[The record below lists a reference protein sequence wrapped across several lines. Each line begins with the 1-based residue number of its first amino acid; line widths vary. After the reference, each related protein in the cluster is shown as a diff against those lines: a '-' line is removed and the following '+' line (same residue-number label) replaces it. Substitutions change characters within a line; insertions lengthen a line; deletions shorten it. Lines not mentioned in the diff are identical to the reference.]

1 MIRNFEIG
9 NIIWAKI
16 QGYPWWPGT
25 VKKIILIYFQIIEIK
40 NNSEKPYTINFIG
53 DKTHARLSQNYI
65 FDFNLGFEKF
75 SKIKNKKL
83 ENAIKEAL
91 NLINKTEKSNQ
102 FFLIEKKKNE
112 NLNQSENIENLKN
125 KKNKNENVEIELIDT
140 EESSVK
146 KNDYLTKKKKR
157 KIEKQ
162 NIIKKE
168 KEKELIF
175 KIQKYFIYIYDLI
188 KSKNMQKL
196 EKEKNCL
203 MKILEYLS
211 KYVPENIFTF
221 LNETNICKMIL
232 FFSETIDLYDN
243 NFNLKVIEAQQNIQ
257 KLFLYEL
264 LNQED
269 KNSFYEDLK

>member
-1 MIRNFEIG
+1 M
-9 NIIWAKI
+9 
-16 QGYPWWPGT
+16 
-25 VKKIILIYFQIIEIK
+25 
-40 NNSEKPYTINFIG
+40 
-53 DKTHARLSQNYI
+53 
-65 FDFNLGFEKF
+65 
-75 SKIKNKKL
+75 
-83 ENAIKEAL
+83 
-91 NLINKTEKSNQ
+91 INKTKKINQCFLVEKD
-102 FFLIEKKKNE
+102 KKE
-112 NLNQSENIENLKN
+112 NLNQSENIENLKI
-125 KKNKNENVEIELIDT
+125 KKNKSENVEIELIDT

-188 KSKNMQKL
+188 KSKNVQKL

-211 KYVPENIFTF
+211 KYVPENIFTY

-232 FFSETIDLYDN
+232 FFNDTIDFYDI
-243 NFNLKVIEAQQNIQ
+243 NFNLKVKEAQQNIQ
-257 KLFLYEL
+257 KLFICEL

-269 KNSFYEDLK
+269 KNCFDEDLK

>member
-1 MIRNFEIG
+1 
-9 NIIWAKI
+9 
-16 QGYPWWPGT
+16 
-25 VKKIILIYFQIIEIK
+25 
-40 NNSEKPYTINFIG
+40 
-53 DKTHARLSQNYI
+53 
-65 FDFNLGFEKF
+65 
-75 SKIKNKKL
+75 L
-83 ENAIKEAL
+83 ENAVKEAL
-91 NLINKTEKSNQ
+91 NLINKKEKINQ
-102 FFLIEKKKNE
+102 CFLVEKNKNE
-112 NLNQSENIENLKN
+112 NFNQSENIDILKN
-125 KKNKNENVEIELIDT
+125 KKNKNDNVDIELIDT

-157 KIEKQ
+157 KIEKT

-188 KSKNMQKL
+188 KSKNVQKL

>member
-1 MIRNFEIG
+1 M
-9 NIIWAKI
+9 
-16 QGYPWWPGT
+16 
-25 VKKIILIYFQIIEIK
+25 
-40 NNSEKPYTINFIG
+40 
-53 DKTHARLSQNYI
+53 
-65 FDFNLGFEKF
+65 
-75 SKIKNKKL
+75 
-83 ENAIKEAL
+83 
-91 NLINKTEKSNQ
+91 
-102 FFLIEKKKNE
+102 
-112 NLNQSENIENLKN
+112 
-125 KKNKNENVEIELIDT
+125 
-140 EESSVK
+140 
-146 KNDYLTKKKKR
+146 KKR

-188 KSKNMQKL
+188 KSKNVQKL

-211 KYVPENIFTF
+211 KYVPENIFTY

>member
-1 MIRNFEIG
+1 M
-9 NIIWAKI
+9 
-16 QGYPWWPGT
+16 
-25 VKKIILIYFQIIEIK
+25 
-40 NNSEKPYTINFIG
+40 
-53 DKTHARLSQNYI
+53 
-65 FDFNLGFEKF
+65 
-75 SKIKNKKL
+75 
-83 ENAIKEAL
+83 
-91 NLINKTEKSNQ
+91 INKTKKINQCFLVEKD
-102 FFLIEKKKNE
+102 KKE
-112 NLNQSENIENLKN
+112 NLNQSENIENLKI
-125 KKNKNENVEIELIDT
+125 KKNKSENVEIELIDT

-157 KIEKQ
+157 KIEKK

-211 KYVPENIFTF
+211 KYVPENIFTY

-232 FFSETIDLYDN
+232 FFNDTIDFYDI
-243 NFNLKVIEAQQNIQ
+243 NFNLKVKEAQQNIQ
-257 KLFLYEL
+257 KLFLCEL

-269 KNSFYEDLK
+269 KNCFYEDLK

>member
-1 MIRNFEIG
+1 M
-9 NIIWAKI
+9 
-16 QGYPWWPGT
+16 
-25 VKKIILIYFQIIEIK
+25 
-40 NNSEKPYTINFIG
+40 
-53 DKTHARLSQNYI
+53 
-65 FDFNLGFEKF
+65 
-75 SKIKNKKL
+75 
-83 ENAIKEAL
+83 
-91 NLINKTEKSNQ
+91 INKTKKINQCFLVEKN
-102 FFLIEKKKNE
+102 KNE
-112 NLNQSENIENLKN
+112 NFNQSENIDILKN
-125 KKNKNENVEIELIDT
+125 KKNKNDNVDIELIDT

-157 KIEKQ
+157 KIEKK

-188 KSKNMQKL
+188 KSKNVQKL

-264 LNQED
+264 LKQED